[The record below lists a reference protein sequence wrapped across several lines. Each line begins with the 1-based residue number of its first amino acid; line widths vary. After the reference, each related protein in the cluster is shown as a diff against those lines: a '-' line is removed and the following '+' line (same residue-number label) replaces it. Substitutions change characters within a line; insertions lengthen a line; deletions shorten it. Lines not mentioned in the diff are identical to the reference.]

1 MITEYENDLTELH
14 RITQNEELNVI
25 NEEILHDIKA
35 KVAES
40 YNNSVL
46 QLADEQYNQSVLR

>member
-1 MITEYENDLTELH
+1 M
-14 RITQNEELNVI
+14 NVI
-25 NEEILHDIKA
+25 DEEILHDIKV

-46 QLADEQYNQSVLR
+46 QLAD